1 MTRAEG
7 PTICFGE
14 MLLRLSAPAAEALFQ
29 QDRLDACFVGA
40 EANVAVA
47 LARLGRP
54 SALVTALPDNA
65 IGEGALDTVRRA
77 GVDVGNVLRRPGR
90 MGLYYLSPGSG
101 LRQPA
106 IIYDRQ
112 NSSFALTGAE
122 AYDWP
127 AFLGKAAMLHLSG
140 IIPALAPETHALSI
154 TAMEAARAAGVPVS
168 FDGNFRAS
176 LWQRWCDDPA
186 PILVRHVALA
196 DLFFGNARDISL
208 LLGAPLDNGDPQ
220 QRRAAAL
227 AAFARFPNLRHIAS
241 THRRVVHAGLHHLS
255 ARIDT
260 PDDVFETTEIEVSG
274 IVDRIGTGD
283 AFAAGVIA
291 HLHEGIE
298 QAAQAGLG
306 LAILNHFIRGDMSPV
321 TSAELA
327 AFHSGGGDVQR

>member
-1 MTRAEG
+1 MTRGDGA
-7 PTICFGE
+7 TICFGE
-14 MLLRLSAPAAEALFQ
+14 MLLRLSAPAAETLFQ

-54 SALVTALPDNA
+54 SALVTTLPDGP
-65 IGEGALDTVRRA
+65 IGDGALDTVRRA
-77 GVDVGNVLRRPGR
+77 GVDVRHVLRAPGR

-127 AFLGKAAMLHLSG
+127 TILGKAAMLHLSG
-140 IIPALAPETHALSI
+140 IIPALTPDTHALSL
-154 TAMEAARAAGVPVS
+154 TAMKAARAAGVPVS
-168 FDGNFRAS
+168 FDGNYRAS
-176 LWQRWCDDPA
+176 LWQAWCTDPA
-186 PILVRHVALA
+186 PVLARHVELA
-196 DLFFGNARDISL
+196 DLFFGNARDLSL
-208 LLGAPLDNGDPQ
+208 LLNTPFDNGDPQ

-227 AAFARFPNLRHIAS
+227 AAFGRFPNLRHIAS
-241 THRRVVHAGLHHLS
+241 THRCVIHAGLHHLS

-260 PDDVFETTEIEVSG
+260 PDGFFETPDMEVGG

-291 HLHEGIE
+291 HLAEGLE
-298 QAAQAGLG
+298 QAAHAGLA
-306 LAILNHFIRGDMSPV
+306 LAALNHFIRGDMSPV
-321 TSAELA
+321 TATELA
-327 AFHSGGGDVQR
+327 AFQTGSGDVRR